1 MENSDPEGGRYSGL
15 EGQPLWFKVVE
26 MLQQNWAVISA
37 DKGPPTLIF
46 IDDGGFIF
54 DELTFDSA
62 NAATSAL
69 RRNGF
74 SKYSVDHEAQEF
86 IAPPRQ
92 PYQVSEM
99 RKRPIY
105 SSGQFWR

>member
-37 DKGPPTLIF
+37 DKGSPTLIF